1 MEPPS
6 YKTVR
11 LVVAGTVLC
20 TLFHFTDNIVN
31 VDTYPRQE
39 WLSGTLIQVAAVLFW
54 PFMVA
59 VGIAGYRFYRRG
71 SLEQAHA
78 YLTAFSFIGLVS
90 LGHFTAGPPGD
101 LTTRGLISVTIDGI
115 CGLAVLGLV
124 AWSVLTRRGK
134 RAAGPP
140 PTAEAR

>member
-1 MEPPS
+1 MKPPS

-11 LVVAGTVLC
+11 VVVAATVLI

-39 WLSGTLIQVAAVLFW
+39 WLSGTLIQVAGVLFW

-71 SLEQAHA
+71 SFEQAHA

-90 LGHFTAGPPGD
+90 LGHFTAGSPGD
-101 LTTRGLISVTIDGI
+101 LTTRGLVSVTVDGI
-115 CGLAVLGLV
+115 CGFAVLGLV
-124 AWSVLTRRGK
+124 AWSVLARRRG
-134 RAAGPP
+134 RAGEQS
-140 PTAEAR
+140 PTAQAG